1 MRFFYFYPSYS
12 APSGGNKQL
21 RLQGQILTELGHE
34 VFLVRDEKYFDQ
46 PSQYEDD
53 HLYSIPLPLWGKPIA
68 DALVELRR
76 EDVLVLPEG
85 KLDSLLP
92 DCISTRARI
101 VINNQNGFY
110 ALRYFPKD
118 PALCRRID
126 AVISNSPYN
135 CTVSRVAYQIPAS
148 RLFYVPHWVVRGN
161 FELSNLENT
170 PKKVGIC
177 YMPRKLPEIVDRVR
191 MATQKLF
198 PEVPWIEIDKVPE
211 SVVAE
216 RFRTHTMFFAAQ
228 HLEGCPLTALEA
240 MACGCLVAGFP
251 GTENFTHP
259 YANEGN
265 GFWAKDNDVESAI
278 RCVANMIED
287 SRSNPAKVQAMQE
300 NGIRT
305 SQNYSK
311 QSVSQA
317 LKRFVAGL
325 EIRGVGT
332 GTSDDRTMLNP
343 VSQEQWIWSDYLFA
357 QRKMYHYGRLTGFAG
372 RLASALAFLRNAG
385 KRRA

>member
-1 MRFFYFYPSYS
+1 MRFLYYYPSYS

-34 VFLVRDEKYFDQ
+34 VFLVRDEKYFDH
-46 PSQYEDD
+46 PSVHEDD

-68 DALVELRR
+68 DALGELRS

-85 KLDSLLP
+85 KLDSVLP
-92 DCISTRARI
+92 DCASTRARI

-118 PALCRRID
+118 RALCRRID

-135 CTVSRVAYQIPAS
+135 CTVSRVAYHIPAS
-148 RLFYVPHWVVRGN
+148 KVFYVPHWVVRGN
-161 FELSNLENT
+161 FKLSNLENI

-191 MATQKLF
+191 MATQKVY

-211 SVVAE
+211 SVVSE
-216 RFRTHTMFFAAQ
+216 RFRNYSMFFAAQ

-259 YANEGN
+259 YANYRN
-265 GFWAKDNDVESAI
+265 GYWAKDNDVDSAI
-278 RCVANMIED
+278 RCVATMIEA
-287 SRSNPAKVQAMQE
+287 SRCNPTKVQEIQE
-300 NGIRT
+300 NGIHT
-305 SQNYSK
+305 SQKYSK
-311 QSVSQA
+311 QSVSKA
-317 LKRFVAGL
+317 LTRFVEGL
-325 EIRGVGT
+325 EIGIVGW
-332 GTSDDRTMLNP
+332 GAARNRRMTSTI
-343 VSQEQWIWSDYLFA
+343 SEEQWIWSDYLYA
-357 QRKMYHYGRLTGFAG
+357 QRKMYHYGRLTGFGG
-372 RLASALAFLRNAG
+372 RFASALECLRNVG

>member
-1 MRFFYFYPSYS
+1 MRFLYYYPSYS

-34 VFLVRDEKYFDQ
+34 VFLIRDEKYFDH
-46 PSQYEDD
+46 PSEYEDD
-53 HLYSIPLPLWGKPIA
+53 HLYSIPLPLWGKPIV
-68 DALVELRR
+68 DALGQLQR

-85 KLDSLLP
+85 KLDSVLP
-92 DCISTRARI
+92 ACISTRARI

-110 ALRYFPKD
+110 ALRYFPRD
-118 PALCRRID
+118 RALCRRID

-135 CTVSRVAYQIPAS
+135 CTVSRVAYQIPTS
-148 RLFYVPHWVVRGN
+148 KLFYVPHWVVRGN
-161 FELSNLENT
+161 FELSALET
-170 PKKVGIC
+170 IPKQLGIC

-191 MATQKLF
+191 MATQKLY

-216 RFRTHTMFFAAQ
+216 RFRTYSMFFAAQ

-259 YANEGN
+259 YAKEGN
-265 GFWAKDNDVESAI
+265 GYWAKDNDVDSAI

-287 SRSNPAKVQAMQE
+287 SRSNPGKVKAIQE
-300 NGIRT
+300 SGIHT

-311 QSVSQA
+311 QAVSQA

-325 EIRGVGT
+325 EFGVVGT
-332 GTSDDRTMLNP
+332 ERADDRKMIPP
-343 VSQEQWIWSDYLFA
+343 VSQEQWVWSDYAYA
-357 QRKMYHYGRLTGFAG
+357 QRKMYHYGRLKGFG
-372 RLASALAFLRNAG
+372 GQLASALAFLRNVG
-385 KRRA
+385 KRGA